1 MASKRHRLSFSP
13 PTPFKSSATTTSSSS
28 SSHDEACFS
37 ALILQAAAIQTLKE
51 MMGESDWRMTT
62 PSTINRGQQIL
73 SRFAEANQFSTK
85 SAASS
90 CYQSSNGS
98 GIPKKRSSHAGAMIN
113 GMHSNSKDLSSP
125 STSSSSNSSTRNAM
139 LLNGRNCNN
148 ADGGVD
154 FSTSNSSSSI
164 SGINYNKRGGAYKRF
179 TLPSIMTTS
188 DSNSEFSE
196 PISLDPIDYH
206 YLYADEAPIDSMTE
220 EHQQQPPSQQ
230 QQLRPR
236 RQRRNIGS
244 MDSNMPFTHEEED
257 DDIDDEEEN
266 HNNDDGLRFKNIA
279 VREIQEDVKKVGHKF
294 GGFHPSVRRVA
305 SFTSPPTKT
314 QIAKAAEKHQ
324 REQRRGFLGKT
335 LHFLRNKV
343 DTTLSQPSLIPTRE
357 EVKSWNEKMENIF
370 DSKFGVMIF
379 REFLEKEFSAE
390 NLDFL
395 LKCRE
400 YQKLFENEK
409 KNSKKIARL
418 AKEIYDDF
426 VAAEIAP
433 KEINIEAQ
441 IRASTKAAV
450 NETLKENTFS
460 LAQKQIQT
468 LIENDK
474 YPRFL
479 KSQEY
484 QNLLQSV
491 MQIGSQCSIQSALPE
506 LPFTDSDSSSTPCHT
521 GNEDTPLAPANRTLR
536 SASAL
541 ETLGSIS
548 TINE

>member
-1 MASKRHRLSFSP
+1 
-13 PTPFKSSATTTSSSS
+13 
-28 SSHDEACFS
+28 
-37 ALILQAAAIQTLKE
+37 
-51 MMGESDWRMTT
+51 MMGETDWRTTT
-62 PSTINRGQQIL
+62 PSSINTGQKIL
-73 SRFAEANQFSTK
+73 SRFAEANNFNSK
-85 SAASS
+85 SSSAAASGSS
-90 CYQSSNGS
+90 CYQTS
-98 GIPKKRSSHAGAMIN
+98 GIAKKRGSHAGALN
-113 GMHSNSKDLSSP
+113 GMNTNDLSSP
-125 STSSSSNSSTRNAM
+125 STSSSSSNASTRNAM
-139 LLNGRNCNN
+139 LMNGGRN
-148 ADGGVD
+148 GEID

-164 SGINYNKRGGAYKRF
+164 SGLKNFKRGAQYKRF
-179 TLPSIMTTS
+179 TLPSITTTS
-188 DSNSEFSE
+188 DSNSEISE
-196 PISLDPIDYH
+196 PISLDPIPIDYH
-206 YLYADEAPIDSMTE
+206 YLYADEAPPIDSLTDE
-220 EHQQQPPSQQ
+220 QQSEQQPRQ
-230 QQLRPR
+230 R

-244 MDSNMPFTHEEED
+244 LDSNMMPLTHEEED
-257 DDIDDEEEN
+257 DDYIDDEEEEN
-266 HNNDDGLRFKNIA
+266 QNNDAGLRFKNIA
-279 VREIQEDVKKVGHKF
+279 EKEIQQDVKKVGHKF
-294 GGFHPSVRRVA
+294 GGLHPSVRRVA

-324 REQRRGFLGKT
+324 REQRKGFFGKT
-335 LHFLRNKV
+335 FHYLRTKV
-343 DTTLSQPSLIPTRE
+343 DSASSQPSLIPTRE
-357 EVKSWNEKMENIF
+357 EVKSWAEKMENIF
-370 DSKFGVMIF
+370 YSKYGLSMF
-379 REFLEKEFSAE
+379 RDFLEKEFSAE

-409 KNSKKIARL
+409 KNQKKISRL

-426 VAAEIAP
+426 IAAEVAP

-484 QNLLQSV
+484 QSLVTL
-491 MQIGSQCSIQSALPE
+491 GSQTSIQSALPE
-506 LPFTDSDSSSTPCHT
+506 LPFTDSDGSTTPCQT
-521 GNEDTPLAPANRTLR
+521 GNEQDTPLAPANRTLR